1 MSEVYVGI
9 DLGGT
14 NIKFGVFGSEME
26 LIAKDSIPF
35 HVRME
40 PPAVIEQMANAI
52 EQMLDKNGLC
62 GDKVGYIG
70 WGNPGPAK
78 YKEGIIEAATNLPKF
93 KNTPAAGMLSKR
105 LGKPVVFENDANVAC
120 WGEHTCG
127 AGKGVDDMIFFTLGT
142 GIGGGIINKGK
153 LLIGSGDNAGELG
166 HLIIYGN
173 GRQCNCGQRG
183 CAEAYGSA
191 SHTARRAMEELKAG
205 AESSLQRIYKE
216 KGEVTCKQ
224 VFDAMKA
231 ADAFAEKI
239 VDGTCEALALLCV
252 NCLHFTEPSRIVFA
266 GGMINAGDMLL
277 KKIREQFDKHIWR
290 LRKEPV
296 EICFATLGEDAGIIG
311 AAALARQMN
320 TEDD

>member
-14 NIKFGVFGSEME
+14 NIKFGVFGADME
-26 LIAKDSIPF
+26 LMAKDSILF
-35 HVRME
+35 NIQMQ
-40 PPAVIEQMANAI
+40 PPKVIEQMAAAI
-52 EQMLDKNGLC
+52 EKILGDNGL
-62 GDKVGYIG
+62 GLDDVAYIG

-93 KNTPAAGMLSKR
+93 RNTPVAKMLSER

-153 LLIGSGDNAGELG
+153 LLIGCGDNAAELG

-191 SHTARRAMEELKAG
+191 SHTARRATEELEAG
-205 AESSLQRIYKE
+205 AESSLQKIYKE
-216 KGEVTCKQ
+216 KGEVTCKEI
-224 VFDAMKA
+224 FDAMKA
-231 ADAFAEKI
+231 GDAFAEKI
-239 VDGTCEALALLCV
+239 VDGTCEALAILCI

-266 GGMINAGDMLL
+266 GGMINAGEVLL
-277 KKIREQFDKHIWR
+277 KKIREQFEKHIWH

-320 TEDD
+320 TEGS